1 MTKRIFYKKGG
12 ENMTRLEEL
21 AKEIKDILSVKY
33 NPHCAVLITNNGF
46 SIISV
51 EHSTPL
57 E

>member
-1 MTKRIFYKKGG
+1 
-12 ENMTRLEEL
+12 MTRLEEL
-21 AKEIKDILSVKY
+21 AKQIKDILSVEY

-51 EHSTPL
+51 EHSIPL